1 MHAII
6 VILFFYGQLYIVST
20 LTPQELYMRQMTDR
34 LQMASSMS
42 QNSDILASTPELTS
56 ITG

>member
-1 MHAII
+1 MLAII